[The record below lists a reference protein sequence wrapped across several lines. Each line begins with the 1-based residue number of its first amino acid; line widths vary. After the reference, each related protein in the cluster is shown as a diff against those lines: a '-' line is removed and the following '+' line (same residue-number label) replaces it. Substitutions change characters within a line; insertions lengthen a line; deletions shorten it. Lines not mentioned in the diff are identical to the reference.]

1 MTEEQ
6 ETETRSSKAYATRGQ
21 NRGEEIALDVRLRS
35 GDAWAFPY
43 AYLMALRLNADGEI
57 LAFFSTHRMT
67 IRGRNLRPLYNLVQ
81 QRQVAWI
88 QEGSERHDFDEESE
102 TAIHGIEIEE
112 LK

>member
-1 MTEEQ
+1 
-6 ETETRSSKAYATRGQ
+6 
-21 NRGEEIALDVRLRS
+21 VRLRS

-67 IRGRNLRPLYNLVQ
+67 IRGRNLRPLYDLIQ

-102 TAIHGIEIEE
+102 TVIHAIEIEE

>member
-21 NRGEEIALDVRLRS
+21 NRGEEIALDVRLRT

-57 LAFFSTHRMT
+57 LAFFSTHHMT
-67 IRGRNLRPLYNLVQ
+67 IRGRNLRPLYELLQ

-88 QEGSERHDFDEESE
+88 QEGSERHDFSEESD
-102 TAIHGIEIEE
+102 TVIHAIEIEE